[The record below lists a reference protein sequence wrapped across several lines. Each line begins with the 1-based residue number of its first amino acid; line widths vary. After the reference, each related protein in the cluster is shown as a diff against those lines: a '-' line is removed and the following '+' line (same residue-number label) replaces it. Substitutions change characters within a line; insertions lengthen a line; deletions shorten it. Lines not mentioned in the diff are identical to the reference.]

1 MSDAPNVFSYKLVRD
16 YGFAPNPFHGIC
28 TLGTCKPQIR
38 RAAQVGDIIVGCGST
53 ALHLEGRIIFAMR
66 VSQKISFQDYW
77 DHNAFRIKRP
87 NLHSSKS
94 MAYGDNIYHRAV
106 GAWVQEDSHHSLA
119 GGATNHDNLIRDT
132 GSDNVLIGED
142 FVYWG
147 VSAIEIPH
155 RLRHFAGEDL
165 YPPSRN
171 YRSTF
176 SEGFKVEVDAWFKA
190 LPVRGYRGRPTSWR

>member
-1 MSDAPNVFSYKLVRD
+1 MTCVPNVFSYKLVRD

-38 RAAQVGDIIVGCGST
+38 RFAQVGDIIVGCGST
-53 ALHLEGRIIFAMR
+53 ALELEGKIIFAMR
-66 VSQKISFQDYW
+66 VSQKLSFQDYW
-77 DHNAFRIKRP
+77 DHQAFKIKRA

-94 MAYGDNIYHRAV
+94 MAYGDNIYHRA
-106 GAWVQEDSHHSLA
+106 GDAWIQEDSHHSLA
-119 GGATNHDNLIRDT
+119 RGEINHANLTRDT

-147 VSAIEIPH
+147 ANAVEIPDH
-155 RLRHFAGEDL
+155 LRNFAGEDL

-176 SEGFKVEVDAWFKA
+176 SKAFKAEVSAWFKA
-190 LPVRGYRGRPTSWR
+190 LPARGYRGRPTSWG

>member
-1 MSDAPNVFSYKLVRD
+1 MSDVPNVFSYKLVRD

-38 RAAQVGDIIVGCGST
+38 RSAKVGDIIVGCGST
-53 ALHLEGRIIFAMR
+53 ALKLEGRIIFAMR
-66 VSQKISFQDYW
+66 VSHKLSFQEYW
-77 DHNAFRIKRP
+77 EHEAFQIKRP

-94 MAYGDNIYHRAV
+94 MAYGDNIYHRD
-106 GAWVQEDSHHSLA
+106 GEAWIQEDSHHSFV
-119 GGATNHDNLIRDT
+119 GGEVNHENLLRDT
-132 GSDNVLIGED
+132 SSDNVLIGEE

-147 VSAIEIPH
+147 SSAVKLPDH
-155 RLRHFAGEDL
+155 LRHFAGEDL

-176 SEGFKVEVDAWFKA
+176 TEDFRAEVDTWFKA
-190 LPVRGYRGRPTSWR
+190 LADRGCRGRPASWR